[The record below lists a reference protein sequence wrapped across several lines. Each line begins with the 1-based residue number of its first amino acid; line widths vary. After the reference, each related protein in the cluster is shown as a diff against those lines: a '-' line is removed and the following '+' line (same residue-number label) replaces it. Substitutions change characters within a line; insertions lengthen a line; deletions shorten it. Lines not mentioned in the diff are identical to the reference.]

1 MDENKNKS
9 QSSEKRK
16 HSHRHDKLCEYLSF
30 AAKEA
35 FKRLR
40 TNVVLRFPDG
50 DQPGHIIGVTSAQP
64 TEGKSTIAI
73 NLAYS
78 LAELGKR
85 VLLVDADMRRSSI
98 HKKLGLENSPGLS
111 DLMADSNSINTALR
125 NYKSS
130 KDSTSFDIIP
140 GGTLPSN
147 PSEILN
153 SKRMETFLHTLA
165 TAYDYILLDLPPVGV
180 VTDAVAI
187 STQTDGMLFVMRES
201 HCPRGLLADCV
212 TQLQE
217 AKANILGF
225 VVNGALEGSGK
236 KYGYR
241 KGYYGK
247 GYYGSYGGYGGYGNY
262 GS

>member
-1 MDENKNKS
+1 MDEK
-9 QSSEKRK
+9 EKRK
-16 HSHRHDKLCEYLSF
+16 RAHKRDKSCENLSF

-40 TNVVLRFPDG
+40 TNVVMRFPDG
-50 DQPGHIIGVTSAQP
+50 DNPGHIIGVTSSQP
-64 TEGKSTIAI
+64 TEGKSTVSI

-98 HKKLGLENSPGLS
+98 HEKLDLQKEPGLS
-111 DLMADSNSINTALR
+111 DLMAGANSINAALQK
-125 NYKSS
+125 YESS
-130 KDSTSFDIIP
+130 KGSISFDIIC

-153 SKRMETFLHTLA
+153 SKRMETFLQTLA
-165 TAYDYILLDLPPVGV
+165 TAYDYVLLDLPPVGV

-187 STQTDGMLFVMRES
+187 STQTDGMIFVLRES
-201 HCPRGLLADCV
+201 YCPRGLLADCV

-225 VVNGALEGSGK
+225 VVNGALEGVGK
-236 KYGYR
+236 KYGYGY
-241 KGYYGK
+241 GYYGK
-247 GYYGSYGGYGGYGNY
+247 GSYGSYG
-262 GS
+262 S

>member
-1 MDENKNKS
+1 MDEKEM
-9 QSSEKRK
+9 QKR
-16 HSHRHDKLCEYLSF
+16 SHRREKTCENLSF

-40 TNVVLRFPDG
+40 TNVVMRFVDG
-50 DQPGHIIGVTSAQP
+50 DNPGHIIGVTSSQP
-64 TEGKSTIAI
+64 SEGKSTVSI
-73 NLAYS
+73 NLVYS

-98 HKKLGLENSPGLS
+98 HLKLGFPKEPGLS
-111 DLMADSNSINTALR
+111 NLMAGDNSINAVLR
-125 NYKSS
+125 KYKSS
-130 KDSTSFDIIP
+130 KGNVSFDVIT
-140 GGTLPSN
+140 GGLLPSN

-153 SKRMETFLHTLA
+153 SKRMETFLKTLV
-165 TAYDYILLDLPPVGV
+165 TAYDYVILDLPPVAV

-187 STQTDGMLFVMRES
+187 SSQTDGMIFVMREG

-217 AKANILGF
+217 VKANILGF
-225 VVNGALEGSGK
+225 VVNGALEGVGK
-236 KYGYR
+236 KYGYG

-247 GYYGSYGGYGGYGNY
+247 GYYGNYGNYGNY

>member
-1 MDENKNKS
+1 MDEK
-9 QSSEKRK
+9 EKRRR
-16 HSHRHDKLCEYLSF
+16 SHRREKTCENLSF

-40 TNVVLRFPDG
+40 TNVVIRFPD
-50 DQPGHIIGVTSAQP
+50 DDPGHIIGVTSSQP
-64 TEGKSTIAI
+64 TEGKSTVSI

-98 HKKLGLENSPGLS
+98 HEKLEITKEPGLS
-111 DLMADSNSINTALR
+111 DLMAGDNSITNALR
-125 NYKSS
+125 KYQSS
-130 KDSTSFDIIP
+130 KGNTSFDVIP

-153 SKRMETFLHTLA
+153 SKRMESFLKTLV
-165 TAYDYILLDLPPVGV
+165 TAYDYVILDLPPVGV

-187 STQTDGMLFVMRES
+187 STQTDGMLFVLRES
-201 HCPRGLLADCV
+201 YCPRGLLADCV

-225 VVNGALEGSGK
+225 VVNGALEGVGK
-236 KYGYR
+236 KYGYGYGYG

-247 GYYGSYGGYGGYGNY
+247 GSYGNY